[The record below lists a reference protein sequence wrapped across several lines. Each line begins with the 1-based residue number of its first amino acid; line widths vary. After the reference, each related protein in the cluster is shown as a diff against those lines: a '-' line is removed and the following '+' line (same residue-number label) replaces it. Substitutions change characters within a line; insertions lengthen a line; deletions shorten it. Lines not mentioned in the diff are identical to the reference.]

1 MQGKQN
7 TCILYLHGNTVQYCT
22 LYSSVPD
29 TIVLLPSSHTAS
41 TQYSCYLDKRISFK
55 FDILKPFLYQN
66 KSLGTLKAI
75 AYAAVILH
83 PCGRGLRI

>member
-1 MQGKQN
+1 MMQGKQN
-7 TCILYLHGNTVQYCT
+7 TCFYTALQYRTV
-22 LYSSVPD
+22 LFLML
-29 TIVLLPSSHTAS
+29 VLVPSSHTAS